1 MLATYLDPLFDAAQQ
16 RTLDSWAIDGLG
28 IPGRELMETA
38 GTALARR
45 CAQLV
50 PAGTIVAVCGGG
62 NNGGDGLVAAR
73 ILRLQGREV
82 TVLMTT
88 DPARLRGEA
97 AANFERLP
105 GPQPVPF
112 AAGELA
118 DAAGI
123 IDAILGTGF
132 AGAAHEPAA
141 GAIAGINAAR
151 RASSGALCVVAC
163 DVPSGVDASTGEVQG
178 EAVAADA
185 TVTMH
190 AAKPGHWIAPG
201 KHLAGELTIVDIGI
215 PYEHTK
221 AEVEPEIGLITDRV
235 LAEIPRRGTAS
246 TKFTVG
252 NVVICGGSRSFTGAP
267 AMAAGS
273 AARAG
278 AGYVTVVVPDSLVA
292 LMQVKLLEVMCKGLP
307 EREGQLAP
315 DALAAASTALARAD
329 ALVLG
334 PGLGRAERTQQFA
347 RELAA
352 SAPVPLVLDADG
364 LNAHAA
370 ATSGLEQLQ
379 RRAGRGT
386 VLTPHVGE
394 LARLLDTDSRS
405 IEARRL
411 EQARAA
417 ARRSGAVVVL
427 KGDDTLIAAPDG
439 RVAVSPGGAPA
450 LATAGTGDV
459 LAGVIG
465 ALLAKRLS
473 PFDAACAGV
482 LTHVRAG
489 QEAARR
495 VGPDGV
501 IASDVIAAL
510 PAALAVARQDGTGE
524 QTPTGHTLTVD

>member
-1 MLATYLDPLFDAAQQ
+1 VLAAYLEPLFDATQQ
-16 RTLDSWAIDGLG
+16 RALDSWAIEQLG
-28 IPGRELMETA
+28 IPGQELMETA

-50 PAGTIVAVCGGG
+50 PVGTIVVVCGGG
-62 NNGGDGLVAAR
+62 NNGGDGFVAAR
-73 ILRLQGREV
+73 ILRLEGRDV
-82 TVLMTT
+82 KVLLTT
-88 DPARLRGEA
+88 DSGRLHGDA
-97 AANFERLP
+97 AANLERLP
-105 GPQPVPF
+105 GAPPVPF
-112 AAGELA
+112 AMAELA
-118 DAAGI
+118 GAAGV

-132 AGAAHEPAA
+132 AGVPREPAA

-151 RASSGALCVVAC
+151 RASSGVLRVIAC

-178 EAVAADA
+178 EAVEADA

-201 KHLAGELTIVDIGI
+201 KRLAGELTIVDIGI
-215 PYEHTK
+215 PYEHAK
-221 AEVEPEIGLITDRV
+221 AGVEPEIGLLTDRA
-235 LAEIPRRGTAS
+235 LAEIPRRGAAS
-246 TKFTVG
+246 NKFTVG
-252 NVVICGGSRSFTGAP
+252 NVVICGGSRAFTGAP
-267 AMAAGS
+267 VMAAAG

-278 AGYVTVVVPDSLVA
+278 AGYVTVAVPDSLVL
-292 LMQVKLLEVMCKGLP
+292 LMQIKLLEVMCKGLP
-307 EREGQLAP
+307 ERDGELSP
-315 DALAAASTALARAD
+315 DALTAAGAALARAD

-334 PGLGRAERTQQFA
+334 PGLGPAAGAQQFA
-347 RELAA
+347 RDLAA
-352 SAPVPLVLDADG
+352 SASVPLVLDADG

-370 ATSGLEQLQ
+370 ATSGLKLLQ

-386 VLTPHVGE
+386 VLTPHAGE

-405 IEARRL
+405 IETRRL
-411 EQARAA
+411 EHVRVAA
-417 ARRSGAVVVL
+417 TRSRAVVVL

-439 RVAVSPGGAPA
+439 RVAVSPGGVPA

-465 ALLAKRLS
+465 ALLAKRLD

-482 LTHVRAG
+482 MAHVRAG

-495 VGPDGV
+495 GWPDGV

-510 PAALAVARQDGTGE
+510 PAALATARQDGAGE
-524 QTPTGHTLTVD
+524 